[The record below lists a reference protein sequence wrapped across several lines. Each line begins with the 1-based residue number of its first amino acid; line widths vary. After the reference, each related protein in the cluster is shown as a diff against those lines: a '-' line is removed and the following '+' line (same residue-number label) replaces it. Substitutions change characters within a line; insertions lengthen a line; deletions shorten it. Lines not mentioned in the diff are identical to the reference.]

1 MLSQALVG
9 ERVRQLRTIQGI
21 SATDLAK
28 AISVSAGAMSL
39 IENGRHA
46 VDAEL
51 LERLASPLGCE
62 PGFFGA
68 PDRQMTGTRPWL
80 RAYADASKRAIDRIE
95 QDNLLAVEMLEALG
109 LPRLPDLMPLFDG
122 DLADDDAI
130 EDAAGQARSV
140 LDLDEGA
147 VIRNAVR
154 AAERLGCVVLPLDDE
169 LGRHLGLSQ
178 RINGVPV
185 IRVARSSDDP
195 ERSVPGDRQRFTV
208 VHEVGHLSLHH
219 DCPPPN
225 TPADAAAYEKQAHR
239 FAAAFLAPAEPLL
252 ADLADLGGRVTLNTL
267 AHLKQRWGLSIKAF
281 VVRFRHLGKIDEAQ
295 ARSLYKQIS
304 ARRWNTNEPVHV
316 PNERAQ
322 WFAKAMATRLG
333 PAAANEGQARI
344 GLGARYFEA
353 WTDWT
358 PTPMPSDL
366 AQVVLMKPR
375 DKPSVAS
382 DGEFGTRPVTQLNIR
397 PW

>member
-9 ERVRQLRTIQGI
+9 ERVRQLRTIRGI

-46 VDAEL
+46 VDAAL
-51 LERLASPLGCE
+51 LQRLASPLVCE
-62 PGFFGA
+62 PAFFGA

-80 RAYADASKRAIDRIE
+80 RAYADASKRAVDRVE

-109 LPRLPDLMPLFDG
+109 LPRFPDLMPLFDG
-122 DLADDDAI
+122 DLADDNAI
-130 EDAAGQARSV
+130 EDAAGRARSV

-178 RINGVPV
+178 RIDGVPV
-185 IRVARSSDDP
+185 IRVVRSSDDP
-195 ERSVPGDRQRFTV
+195 QRRVPGDRQRFTV
-208 VHEVGHLSLHH
+208 THEVGHLTLHH

-239 FAAAFLAPAEPLL
+239 FAAAFLVPAEPLL
-252 ADLADLGGRVTLNTL
+252 ADLAELGGRITLNTL
-267 AHLKQRWGLSIKAF
+267 AHLKQRWGLSIKAL
-281 VVRFRHLGKIDEAQ
+281 VVRFRHLNRIDEAQ

-304 ARRWNTNEPVHV
+304 ARQWNTDEPVHV

-322 WFAKAMATRLG
+322 WFAKAMVGRLG
-333 PAAANEGQARI
+333 PTAADEARART
-344 GLGARYFEA
+344 GLGASYFEA

-358 PTPMPSDL
+358 PTPVLGDL
-366 AQVVLMKPR
+366 AQVVPMKPR
-375 DKPSVAS
+375 SRPGVAG
-382 DGEFGTRPVTQLNIR
+382 DGEFGTSPVTQLNIR